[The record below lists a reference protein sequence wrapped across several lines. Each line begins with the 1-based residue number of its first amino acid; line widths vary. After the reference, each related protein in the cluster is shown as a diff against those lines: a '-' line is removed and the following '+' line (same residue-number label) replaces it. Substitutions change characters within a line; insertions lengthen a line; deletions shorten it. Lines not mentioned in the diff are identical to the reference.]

1 MLFLPPNLHH
11 LSGTAFPT
19 PPPPTPTPTPRCS
32 RKPATNSQSVCC
44 AGHIIARSGFCT
56 LCASSRA
63 VLQIPRDD
71 CQTAERQTI
80 PAREKAMGMPWNDWN
95 AKVKY
100 SLRLHAR
107 LFQGLLANR
116 RSCTDRFWP
125 LFLLAAGTGAEARQ
139 PSLPCLSGFVS
150 PDRLPPW
157 RLLRAHRRLYGSSPP
172 PPLPRLALANPKP
185 RSVLAV
191 EHRRSVWSSTSD
203 FTAGKSAG
211 LRGPVGPA
219 VVSPVRT
226 IPCAPA
232 SWRQRG
238 TRETARNPCLPA
250 PEFGARS
257 AVSAAVCQG
266 APELPFVQYV
276 GLLFPSPAALFR
288 ARSQTRRGY

>member
-19 PPPPTPTPTPRCS
+19 PPSPTPTPRCS

-80 PAREKAMGMPWNDWN
+80 PAREKAMEMPWNDWN

-139 PSLPCLSGFVS
+139 PALPCLSGFVS

-157 RLLRAHRRLYGSSPP
+157 RLLRAHRRLYGSSGESQASICVGSRASSVRVVFHLRLYRREIRGTPWSCWP
-172 PPLPRLALANPKP
+172 GGCLARAHHPMRTRELATARYPRNCTKPLST
-185 RSVLAV
+185 RS
-191 EHRRSVWSSTSD
+191 RVWS
-203 FTAGKSAG
+203 AEC
-211 LRGPVGPA
+211 R
-219 VVSPVRT
+219 
-226 IPCAPA
+226 
-232 SWRQRG
+232 
-238 TRETARNPCLPA
+238 
-250 PEFGARS
+250 
-257 AVSAAVCQG
+257 
-266 APELPFVQYV
+266 
-276 GLLFPSPAALFR
+276 FR
-288 ARSQTRRGY
+288 RRVPRRP